1 MPPPP
6 GGRRPEW
13 FSCCRSTT
21 CAYAV
26 RVGQVAR
33 RGRGRLRPMLVS
45 GEAAKFR
52 RHTEVTA
59 VQDHPYAA
67 YTAQAEDYDVG
78 CAELDEVLPPFTA
91 GLLVAASRLLATL
104 AYRDALDYGDRPFKR
119 RSAKARHRV
128 LARLPTDCDGQDR
141 AFRLR
146 FARGFDDLASDI
158 EAGRAPLPRC
168 TGERHAL
175 ALT

>member
-1 MPPPP
+1 MPPGP

-33 RGRGRLRPMLVS
+33 RGRGRLRPMLVPGRPGDS
-45 GEAAKFR
+45 G
-52 RHTEVTA
+52 RHTEVAA

-78 CAELDEVLPPFTA
+78 RAELDEVLPPFTA
-91 GLLVAASRLLATL
+91 GLLVAASQLLATL
-104 AYRDALDYGDRPFKR
+104 AYRDALDYADR
-119 RSAKARHRV
+119 
-128 LARLPTDCDGQDR
+128 
-141 AFRLR
+141 
-146 FARGFDDLASDI
+146 
-158 EAGRAPLPRC
+158 
-168 TGERHAL
+168 
-175 ALT
+175 